1 MVWGNEWMQWGLNK
15 ASATLQRD
23 EAQGRADDAQRQQD
37 EQSALSQGMGVLQ
50 SLFARNA
57 DRDAR
62 MQEMMWKEKEGA
74 RARAMQYTRDA
85 MGFDNDRTQE
95 LARAARAK
103 EELKFREDREDQR
116 DTRRGARE
124 TARME
129 FDRDQNAKERWNRR
143 EIARGNQE
151 AQGARLNTRILARM
165 KEAQTRSAKDPM
177 GAYVDL
183 QKIIAGD
190 RQSGFADTPQPLLD
204 LAEKVREDVIKRYG
218 MPPEEVS
225 KQLAIPGLTRQQL
238 GQQRSPESVPL
249 TLNQE

>member
-50 SLFARNA
+50 SLFSRNA

-62 MQEMMWKEKEGA
+62 MQETLWKEREAAKA
-74 RARAMQYTRDA
+74 RAAQYTRDA

-95 LARAARAK
+95 AARAARAK
-103 EELKFREDREDQR
+103 EELKFREDREDAR
-116 DTRRGARE
+116 DTRRGARDS
-124 TARME
+124 ARMTWE
-129 FDRDQNAKERWNRR
+129 EGQNAKERANRMA
-143 EIARGNQE
+143 IARENQA
-151 AQGARLNTRILARM
+151 AQGARLNTRIQARM
-165 KEAQTRSAKDPM
+165 KEAQARAAKDPM

-190 RQSGFADTPQPLLD
+190 RQSGFADTPPELLD
-204 LAEKVREDVIKRYG
+204 LTAKVREDVIKRYG

-238 GQQRSPESVPL
+238 GQQRSPESTPVHL
-249 TLNQE
+249 VE